1 MIVRQVLINPEII
14 DEPFD
19 YFNDANDT
27 INWLLK
33 MNRPELAVKMA
44 FNYGVYMEKL
54 RARNAASLQLTTKE
68 IR

>member
-1 MIVRQVLINPEII
+1 MTVIVRAVLTNPQLI

-33 MNRPELAVKMA
+33 MNRPELAVRLS
-44 FNYGVYMEKL
+44 FNHGVYTAKKTL
-54 RARNAASLQLTTKE
+54 PTKE
-68 IR
+68 SQ